1 MTSVLEKLDD
11 ESVLGIIPLPEQG
24 MFEIYERCDEYFS
37 VKLTADELLQLA
49 KEIEEMAK
57 GSYWL

>member
-1 MTSVLEKLDD
+1 MRSVLEKLGD
-11 ESVLGIIPLPEQG
+11 EMGLEIAPLSEQG
-24 MFEIYERCDEYFS
+24 MFEVYAPSDEYFG

-49 KEIEEMAK
+49 KEIEELAK